1 MTPSLIKHYE
11 KCYFSKLQFNIRE
24 WQENEY
30 LTAWP
35 MITLF
40 YTLIFNVVTKCKET
54 MLYEFMDGI
63 LQFCWCR
70 CSVIIPTLNSYLKQK
85 FFLQAFLLKFCVYYP

>member
-1 MTPSLIKHYE
+1 MPITPSLIKHYE
-11 KCYFSKLQFNIRE
+11 KCYFSKLRFNIWV

-40 YTLIFNVVTKCKET
+40 YTLIF
-54 MLYEFMDGI
+54 DG
-63 LQFCWCR
+63 LR
-70 CSVIIPTLNSYLKQK
+70 AKTS
-85 FFLQAFLLKFCVYYP
+85 